1 MNLYA
6 LPIGQAIDGL
16 SPELRAWFDALCDS
30 PHLADATTG
39 EIFAMVYVLGYLG
52 SVLSG
57 DLPFDRGM
65 LYQVLNLTAQ
75 DDPKWHRS
83 RRGNG
88 G

>member
-6 LPIGQAIDGL
+6 LPIGQAIDRL
-16 SPELRAWFDALCDS
+16 SPELRAWFDNLCAS

-39 EIFAMVYVLGYLG
+39 EIFAMVYAFGYLG

-57 DLPFDRGM
+57 DLPFDRDK

-75 DDPKWHRS
+75 DGAKWRKS